1 MVIEL
6 GPFKCENEGLL
17 EQAFYLCYR
26 KENGWERLGYRF
38 GFRVKGFKKVEVK
51 KLESNGREMI
61 RDLKMLSGSRKSE
74 DYIEMKLKSMNIDIQ
89 NMQI

>member
-1 MVIEL
+1 M
-6 GPFKCENEGLL
+6 
-17 EQAFYLCYR
+17 
-26 KENGWERLGYRF
+26 
-38 GFRVKGFKKVEVK
+38 KGFKKVEVK

-74 DYIEMKLKSMNIDIQ
+74 EYIEMKLKSMNIDIQ